1 MYSVTV
7 RGHVM
12 IAHSLPRKFFGPAA
26 RMHGA
31 TFVIDAE
38 FRAQSLDEHNV
49 VLDIGMAMTALQ
61 EVTDSLGYR
70 NLDDDSR
77 FGGALTTTEFLA
89 HWIHGEIAQRVRPK
103 FRGALRVTL
112 HESHVASGS
121 YEGPV

>member
-1 MYSVTV
+1 MHSVTV

-31 TFVIDAE
+31 TYVIDAE

-49 VLDIGMAMTALQ
+49 VLDIGMAMAALE

-70 NLDDDSR
+70 NLDEDSR

-89 HWIHGEIAQRVRPK
+89 HWIHGQIAERVRSK
-103 FRGALRVTL
+103 FRGTLKVTL
-112 HESHVASGS
+112 HESHVASGA